1 MKELVVATNN
11 EHKLKEIRNI
21 LKDYKILSLKDINFY
36 NSIVEDEKTF
46 EGNSLKKATIVAK
59 YCNKNTI
66 ADDSGLCISLLN
78 GEPGVFS
85 ARYSNEGTDD
95 ANIKKVL
102 KKLNGKESSAK
113 FISAIT
119 IVFTNGN
126 HETFIG
132 ECKGKIILEKKGK
145 YGFGYDPIFFVE
157 KYKKTFAEMKDI
169 EKNEISHRR
178 KALDK
183 LKQYLENN
191 L

>member
-36 NSIVEDEKTF
+36 NSIVEDENTF

-126 HETFIG
+126 HKTFIG

-157 KYKKTFAEMKDI
+157 KYKKTFAEMKNI

>member
-21 LKDYKILSLKDINFY
+21 LKDYKILSLKDINFC
-36 NSIVEDEKTF
+36 NSILEDENTF

>member
-36 NSIVEDEKTF
+36 NSIVEDENTF
-46 EGNSLKKATIVAK
+46 EGDSLKKATIVAK

-157 KYKKTFAEMKDI
+157 KYKKTFAEMKNI
-169 EKNEISHRR
+169 KKNEISHRR

>member
-21 LKDYKILSLKDINFY
+21 LKDYKILSLKDINFCD
-36 NSIVEDEKTF
+36 SIVEDENTF

>member
-11 EHKLKEIRNI
+11 EHKLREIRNI

-36 NSIVEDEKTF
+36 NSIVEDENTF

-157 KYKKTFAEMKDI
+157 KHKKTFAEMKDI

-183 LKQYLENN
+183 LKQYLESN

>member
-36 NSIVEDEKTF
+36 NSIVEDENTF

-102 KKLNGKESSAK
+102 KKLNGKGSSAK

>member
-21 LKDYKILSLKDINFY
+21 LKDYKILSLKDINFC
-36 NSIVEDEKTF
+36 NSILEDENTF
-46 EGNSLKKATIVAK
+46 EGNSLKKANIVSK
-59 YCNKNTI
+59 YCSKNTI

-95 ANIKKVL
+95 ANIEKVL

>member
-36 NSIVEDEKTF
+36 NSIVEDENTF

>member
-11 EHKLKEIRNI
+11 EYKLKEIRNI
-21 LKDYKILSLKDINFY
+21 LKDYKILSLKDINFC
-36 NSIVEDEKTF
+36 NSILEDENTF
-46 EGNSLKKATIVAK
+46 EGNSLKKANIVSK
-59 YCNKNTI
+59 YCSKNTI

-95 ANIKKVL
+95 ANIEKVL
-102 KKLNGKESSAK
+102 KKLNGQESSAK

-132 ECKGKIILEKKGK
+132 ECKGKIILVKKGK

>member
-1 MKELVVATNN
+1 M
-11 EHKLKEIRNI
+11 
-21 LKDYKILSLKDINFY
+21 
-36 NSIVEDEKTF
+36 
-46 EGNSLKKATIVAK
+46 
-59 YCNKNTI
+59 
-66 ADDSGLCISLLN
+66 LN

-102 KKLNGKESSAK
+102 KKLNGKGSSAK

-191 L
+191 LWK

>member
-21 LKDYKILSLKDINFY
+21 LKDYKILSLKDINFC
-36 NSIVEDEKTF
+36 NSILEDENTF
-46 EGNSLKKATIVAK
+46 EANSLKKANIVSK
-59 YCNKNTI
+59 YCSKNTI

-95 ANIKKVL
+95 ANIEKVL

>member
-21 LKDYKILSLKDINFY
+21 LKDFKILSLKDINFY
-36 NSIVEDEKTF
+36 NSIVEDENTF

>member
-21 LKDYKILSLKDINFY
+21 LKDYKILSLKDINFC
-36 NSIVEDEKTF
+36 NSILEDENTF
-46 EGNSLKKATIVAK
+46 EGNSLKKATIVSK
-59 YCNKNTI
+59 YCSKNTI

-95 ANIKKVL
+95 ANIEKVL

-145 YGFGYDPIFFVE
+145 YGFGYDPIFLL
-157 KYKKTFAEMKDI
+157 KNIKK
-169 EKNEISHRR
+169 HLLR
-178 KALDK
+178 
-183 LKQYLENN
+183 
-191 L
+191 

>member
-21 LKDYKILSLKDINFY
+21 LKDYKILSLKDINFC
-36 NSIVEDEKTF
+36 NSILEDENTF

-178 KALDK
+178 KSLDK